1 MKRKTC
7 NKKLRA
13 LFTKH
18 AVMHGIKTY
27 PQMENL
33 LRRRKITD
41 GKLTNRETLEIVK
54 NNLGVTL

>member
-1 MKRKTC
+1 MKRKTL

-13 LFTKH
+13 VFTKH

-33 LRRRKITD
+33 LRRAKRT
-41 GKLTNRETLEIVK
+41 GKMTNRETLEIVM
-54 NNLGVTL
+54 NSLGVTL